1 MITKYKTQYKTLN
14 ITVIVLTEVFLR
26 SKTGTETDVISL
38 YPSRS
43 PGAPRRPCIYRSC
56 VSVWTESV
64 GLRKYFLFFFKFD
77 YFESREVT

>member
-1 MITKYKTQYKTLN
+1 MITKYKNAIQNSN

-56 VSVWTESV
+56 VSVWTEGV
-64 GLRKYFLFFFKFD
+64 GLRKYFLFFSKLD
-77 YFESREVT
+77 YFES